1 MRQEIPLP
9 HSGVLPEA
17 PRVDGVSSGVNS
29 VRGSPRSAELVS
41 LLGLPISGWHGPSRV
56 PQRPSDAATTPPQA
70 ARAILRS
77 PIMAAPSGPPVF
89 SNQELVNELESLL
102 PTHWDEQQLERKWD
116 ACVANPDGGLER
128 FAFTAMELKY
138 LARERLAEV
147 HARTRRAS
155 RRWRQ
160 T

>member
-1 MRQEIPLP
+1 
-9 HSGVLPEA
+9 
-17 PRVDGVSSGVNS
+17 
-29 VRGSPRSAELVS
+29 
-41 LLGLPISGWHGPSRV
+41 
-56 PQRPSDAATTPPQA
+56 
-70 ARAILRS
+70 
-77 PIMAAPSGPPVF
+77 MAAPSGPPVF

-138 LARERLAEV
+138 LARERLVEV
-147 HARTRRAS
+147 HARTRRGS

>member
-1 MRQEIPLP
+1 MA
-9 HSGVLPEA
+9 S
-17 PRVDGVSSGVNS
+17 RVADL
-29 VRGSPRSAELVS
+29 RSRLAARRRACAWWAFQF
-41 LLGLPISGWHGPSRV
+41 LGWFGPSCGILVAVRHSASSTRGDDAPV
-56 PQRPSDAATTPPQA
+56 VFFGRAPPFPAAPSPP
-70 ARAILRS
+70 
-77 PIMAAPSGPPVF
+77 PIKASAMAAPSGPPVF

-138 LARERLAEV
+138 LARERAEV
-147 HARTRRAS
+147 HARTRRGS

>member
-1 MRQEIPLP
+1 
-9 HSGVLPEA
+9 
-17 PRVDGVSSGVNS
+17 
-29 VRGSPRSAELVS
+29 
-41 LLGLPISGWHGPSRV
+41 
-56 PQRPSDAATTPPQA
+56 
-70 ARAILRS
+70 
-77 PIMAAPSGPPVF
+77 MAAPSGPPVF

-102 PTHWDEQQLERKWD
+102 PTHWDEHQLERKWD

-147 HARTRRAS
+147 HARARRAS

>member
-1 MRQEIPLP
+1 MIQRLNA
-9 HSGVLPEA
+9 HGHG
-17 PRVDGVSSGVNS
+17 DGVPDAI
-29 VRGSPRSAELVS
+29 R
-41 LLGLPISGWHGPSRV
+41 
-56 PQRPSDAATTPPQA
+56 QRPV
-70 ARAILRS
+70 
-77 PIMAAPSGPPVF
+77 PSTRRLYA
-89 SNQELVNELESLL
+89 QVNELESLL

-147 HARTRRAS
+147 HARTRRGS

>member
-1 MRQEIPLP
+1 M
-9 HSGVLPEA
+9 A
-17 PRVDGVSSGVNS
+17 SSGVTC
-29 VRGSPRSAELVS
+29 VRGSPRAAEPVP
-41 LLGLPISGWHGPSRV
+41 GGPSKIGLAQPVSRTA
-56 PQRPSDAATTPPQA
+56 RPFDAATTPLQA
-70 ARAILRS
+70 AAAA

-147 HARTRRAS
+147 HARPRRAS

>member
-1 MRQEIPLP
+1 MPSLP
-9 HSGVLPEA
+9 RRGVLPEA

-29 VRGSPRSAELVS
+29 VRGSPRAAELCLV
-41 LLGLPISGWHGPSRV
+41 GLPIAGWHGPFRV
-56 PQRPSDAATTPPQA
+56 PQRPFDAATTPLQA
-70 ARAILRS
+70 AAAA

-147 HARTRRAS
+147 HARPRRAS

>member
-1 MRQEIPLP
+1 MIQRLNA
-9 HSGVLPEA
+9 HGHG
-17 PRVDGVSSGVNS
+17 DGVPDAI
-29 VRGSPRSAELVS
+29 R
-41 LLGLPISGWHGPSRV
+41 
-56 PQRPSDAATTPPQA
+56 QR
-70 ARAILRS
+70 R
-77 PIMAAPSGPPVF
+77 APSTRRLYA
-89 SNQELVNELESLL
+89 QVNELESLL

-147 HARTRRAS
+147 HARTRRGS
-155 RRWRQ
+155 HRWRQ

>member
-1 MRQEIPLP
+1 MASRVASLRSRLAARRRACAWWAFQLRAGTARFAYR
-9 HSGVLPEA
+9 SG
-17 PRVDGVSSGVNS
+17 RST
-29 VRGSPRSAELVS
+29 RRRRPRSPFL
-41 LLGLPISGWHGPSRV
+41 
-56 PQRPSDAATTPPQA
+56 AA
-70 ARAILRS
+70 

-102 PTHWDEQQLERKWD
+102 PTHWDEHQLERKWD

-147 HARTRRAS
+147 HARPRRAS